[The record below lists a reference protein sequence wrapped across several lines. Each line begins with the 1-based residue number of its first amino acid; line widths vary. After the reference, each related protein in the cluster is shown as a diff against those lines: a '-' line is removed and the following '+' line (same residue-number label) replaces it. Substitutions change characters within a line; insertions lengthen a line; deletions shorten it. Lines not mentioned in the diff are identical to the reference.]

1 MLRVRLSLP
10 GPITGIL
17 HLYPAPCSGTSPC
30 YRAAAS
36 ILLLIFAAEMNSEV
50 LLGSFLHSPRLFQLA
65 DRLLLSAPQ
74 RIACKNLQG
83 SSPAFLISA
92 IFQHETTSQLNHLVV
107 CEDAEAAAYLHNT
120 IESLTS
126 ALDLFYFPSSFKNK
140 KNYKLLNSSH
150 VMLRTEALT
159 RLSASMG
166 QLGKGG
172 IDVTRQGEK
181 GADGPAALRPL
192 GEGASPLGSG
202 KKLIVTYPEAL
213 FEKVVL
219 PEALSGNIISL
230 KAGDTLDL
238 NGLLGKLVDKGFE
251 RTDFVY
257 EPGQFALR
265 GGILDIYSFGNE
277 KPYRVELFGNDVDSI
292 RIFDPETQLS
302 ERKLLQ
308 VNIIPN
314 VDNRQDSGEKI
325 SLLQFLPENTVVWM
339 QDWAFTRER
348 LVIQEEDLGLFIDG
362 VQAERDFRASREAE
376 EAVRGAV
383 TTGKPVS
390 RHRRA
395 LPPDTAI
402 DGDEEKL
409 EKREVTREEFVTAQQ
424 IEGELQRFNLVE
436 FGPSAGSWTA
446 DGAAGAPFVVE
457 FHTKPQPSFNRQ
469 FDLLIR
475 DLKSW
480 EAKKYTVFL
489 FAENPRQL
497 ERLYTIFEDL
507 KAQIAFTPIGLNIHE
522 GFIDEDLKLVC
533 YTDHQIF
540 QRYHKYKVKQAYN
553 KNKAIT
559 LRTLRELQPGDYV
572 THIDHGLGVY
582 SGLQKIEAN
591 GRLQEAVRIIYK
603 DSDILYVNINSL
615 HKISKYTGKE
625 GTVPK
630 VNKLGSDA
638 WQKLKEKTKT
648 RVKEIAFDLIKLY
661 AQRKA
666 EKGFPHTPD
675 NYMQTEL
682 EASFI
687 YEDTPDQSKATADV
701 KKDMELPSPMD
712 RLVCGDVG
720 FGKTEIAIRAA
731 FKTCCDS
738 KQAAV
743 LVPTTI
749 LAFQHFKTFSERL
762 KDFPVRVDFVNRF
775 KSAKE
780 KKETLRKLEAGEIDI
795 IIGTH
800 ALLGKEVKFRN
811 LGLLVIDEE
820 QKFGVAHKEKIK
832 TLRTHVDC
840 LTLTATPIPRTLQ
853 FSLMGARDLSIIN
866 TPPPNRQPIQTELH
880 GYNEDFIRD
889 AIYYETERGG
899 QVFFIYNRIQGLA
912 EMAAIIQGLCP
923 DLSIGYAHGQM
934 EGSDLEDRILDFI
947 DKKYDVLIC
956 TNIVESGVDIPNVN
970 TIIVNNAHHFG
981 LSDLHQLR
989 GRVGRS
995 NKKAFCYLLAP
1006 SLATLPTD
1014 SRKRL
1019 QTLEQHSELG
1029 SGFQIAMRDLDIRG
1043 AGNMLGGEQ
1052 SGFMVDIGFET
1063 YQKILDEAIKE
1074 LKRTE
1079 FRELFKEE
1087 ISKQEDYVQDCTID
1101 TDLEILIPDSY
1112 VEAVTERLS
1121 LYTRLDNCN
1130 GEEELQEFH
1139 KEMIDRFGPIPPQ
1152 VDDLFDT
1159 VRIRKLAV
1167 SLGFEKMILKDDT
1180 LRCYFINRPDSPYFE
1195 SDTFRLI
1202 LEYLQKHTNKAKLKQ
1217 AGKNFLL
1224 VVDDMKSMSDILG
1237 FLKRMSGFVFAPQ
1250 ALEKI

>member
-1 MLRVRLSLP
+1 
-10 GPITGIL
+10 
-17 HLYPAPCSGTSPC
+17 
-30 YRAAAS
+30 
-36 ILLLIFAAEMNSEV
+36 MNSEV
-50 LLGSFLHSPRLFQLA
+50 LSGTFLHSPRLFQLA
-65 DRLLLSAPQ
+65 EKLLLSHPQ
-74 RIACKNLQG
+74 HIWCKNLQG

-92 IFQHETTSQLNHLVV
+92 VFQHSMTSQLNHLVV
-107 CEDAEAAAYLHNT
+107 CEDAESAAYLHNT
-120 IESLTS
+120 IENLTG

-140 KNYKLLNSSH
+140 KNYRLLNSSH

-159 RLSASMG
+159 RLSAAMG
-166 QLGKGG
+166 SLDKGNLPTAG
-172 IDVTRQGEK
+172 NSVT
-181 GADGPAALRPL
+181 
-192 GEGASPLGSG
+192 GSN
-202 KKLIVTYPEAL
+202 KKLIITYPEAL

-219 PEALSGNIISL
+219 PQALSGNIISI

-238 NGLLGKLVDKGFE
+238 NGMMEKFVSVGFD

-314 VDNRQDSGEKI
+314 METRLDSGEKI
-325 SLLQFLPENTVVWM
+325 SLLEFIPENTVIWM

-348 LVIQEEDLGLFIDG
+348 LEIQEEDLGLFLDLANTDREIAAG
-362 VQAERDFRASREAE
+362 QRLAAEQAPGGGRNMFGNRNRTTPVREASGSGE
-376 EAVRGAV
+376 
-383 TTGKPVS
+383 
-390 RHRRA
+390 
-395 LPPDTAI
+395 
-402 DGDEEKL
+402 DEDRLIKKEISAA
-409 EKREVTREEFVTAQQ
+409 EFVTTVEVERQ
-424 IEGELQRFNLVE
+424 LSKFHFVE
-436 FGPSAGSWTA
+436 FGPSAQ
-446 DGAAGAPFVVE
+446 GASLLETTPFIIE
-457 FHTKPQPSFNRQ
+457 FHIKAQPAFNRQ

-480 EAKKYTVFL
+480 ETKQYSIYL

-507 KAQIAFTPIGLNIHE
+507 HAEIRFTPIPISIYG
-522 GFIDEDLKLVC
+522 GFIDDDLKIVC
-533 YTDHQIF
+533 YTDHQLF

-572 THIDHGLGVY
+572 THIDHGVGVY

-591 GRLQEAVRIIYK
+591 GRLQEAVRIIYR

-630 VNKLGSDA
+630 VNKLGSDV
-638 WQKLKEKTKT
+638 WQKLKEKTKNK
-648 RVKEIAFDLIKLY
+648 VKEIAFDLIKLY

-666 EKGFPHTPD
+666 QQGFAHSPD

-701 KKDMELPSPMD
+701 KKDMESPSPMD

-720 FGKTEIAIRAA
+720 FGKTEVAIRAA

-738 KQAAV
+738 KQAAI

-749 LAFQHFKTFSERL
+749 LAFQHYKTFSERL
-762 KDFPVRVDFVNRF
+762 KDFPVKVDYINRF

-780 KKETLRKLEAGEIDI
+780 KKETLKRVEEGKVDI
-795 IIGTH
+795 LIGTH
-800 ALLGKEVKFRN
+800 AILSKDVKFQN

-832 TLRTHVDC
+832 TLQTHVDC

-899 QVFFIYNRIQGLA
+899 QIFFIYNRVQGLA
-912 EMAAIIQGLCP
+912 EMSAIIQGLCP

-934 EGSDLEDRILDFI
+934 EGNELEERILDFI
-947 DKKYDVLIC
+947 DKKYDVLVC

-1019 QTLEQHSELG
+1019 QTLEQHSDLG

-1052 SGFMVDIGFET
+1052 SGFIAEIGFET
-1063 YQKILDEAIKE
+1063 YQKILDEAIRE
-1074 LKRTE
+1074 LKRTD
-1079 FRELFKEE
+1079 FKDLFKEE
-1087 ISKQEDYVQDCTID
+1087 ISKKDDFVQDCTID
-1101 TDLEILIPDSY
+1101 TDLEILIPDNY
-1112 VEAVTERLS
+1112 VESVTERLS
-1121 LYTRLDNCN
+1121 LYTRLDNC
-1130 GEEELQEFH
+1130 ESETELLEFH
-1139 KEMIDRFGPIPPQ
+1139 KDMIDRFGPIPDK
-1152 VDDLFDT
+1152 VEDLFDT
-1159 VRIRKLAV
+1159 VRIRALAV
-1167 SLGFEKMILKDDT
+1167 TLGFEKMILKEEH

-1195 SDTFRLI
+1195 SDTFRMI
-1202 LEYLQKHTNKAKLKQ
+1202 LEYIQKHTNKAKLKQ
-1217 AGKNFLL
+1217 AGKLFLL
-1224 VVDDMKSMSDILG
+1224 VVDDIRSMRELLK
-1237 FLKRMSGFVFAPQ
+1237 FLQRMSGFVHDTPLDLAAAP
-1250 ALEKI
+1250 LP

>member
-1 MLRVRLSLP
+1 
-10 GPITGIL
+10 
-17 HLYPAPCSGTSPC
+17 
-30 YRAAAS
+30 
-36 ILLLIFAAEMNSEV
+36 MNSEA
-50 LLGSFLHSPRLFQLA
+50 LLESFLHSPRLFQLA
-65 DRLLLSAPQ
+65 DRLVLSAPQ

-92 IFQHETTSQLNHLVV
+92 VFQQEMTRQMNHLVV

-120 IESLTS
+120 VESLTG
-126 ALDLFYFPSSFKNK
+126 ALDLFYFPASFKNN
-140 KNYKLLNSSH
+140 KNYRLLNSSH
-150 VMLRTEALT
+150 VMLRTETLT
-159 RLSASMG
+159 RLSTSM
-166 QLGKGG
+166 
-172 IDVTRQGEK
+172 RQPVSSLSHAG
-181 GADGPAALRPL
+181 LRPL
-192 GEGASPLGSG
+192 DDGAAPSGVG
-202 KKLIVTYPEAL
+202 KKLIITYPEAL

-219 PEALSGNIISL
+219 PETLTGNIISL
-230 KAGDTLDL
+230 KAGDSIDL
-238 NGLLGKLVDKGFE
+238 NGLLGKLVDKGFD

-292 RIFDPETQLS
+292 RIFDPETQMS

-314 VDNRQDSGEKI
+314 VDNRSDSGEKI
-325 SLLQFLPENTVVWM
+325 SLLEFIPEGTVIWM
-339 QDWAFTRER
+339 QDWTFTRER
-348 LVIQEEDLGLFIDG
+348 LAMQEEDLGLFLDLIRTAKESEDTRR
-362 VQAERDFRASREAE
+362 QE
-376 EAVRGAV
+376 EIRL
-383 TTGKPVS
+383 TGKPRSPRTVPS
-390 RHRRA
+390 G
-395 LPPDTAI
+395 DDDDDKMEKKEITA
-402 DGDEEKL
+402 D
-409 EKREVTREEFVTAQQ
+409 EFVTAEQ
-424 IEGELQRFNLVE
+424 IEQQLAKFHLVE
-436 FGPSAGSWTA
+436 FGPSAGGFLPR
-446 DGAAGAPFVVE
+446 DNAASPLILE
-457 FHTKPQPSFNRQ
+457 FHTRPQPAFNRQ
-469 FDLLIR
+469 FDLLIK

-480 EAKKYTVFL
+480 ETKKYTLCL

-497 ERLYTIFEDL
+497 ERLHTIFEDL
-507 KAQIAFTPIGLNIHE
+507 HAAITFTPVAHSIHE
-522 GFIDEDLKLVC
+522 GFIDEDLKIVC

-572 THIDHGLGVY
+572 THMDHGVGVY

-630 VNKLGSDA
+630 VNKLGSDT

-648 RVKEIAFDLIKLY
+648 RVKEIAFDLIRLY

-666 EKGFPHTPD
+666 EKGFAFSPD

-687 YEDTPDQSKATADV
+687 YEDTPDQGSATADV
-701 KKDMELPSPMD
+701 KKDMESSSPMD

-731 FKTCCDS
+731 FKACCDN

-749 LAFQHFKTFSERL
+749 LAFQHYKTFSERL
-762 KDFPVRVDFVNRF
+762 KDFPVQVDFINRF

-780 KKETLRKLEAGEIDI
+780 KKETLKRLEEGGINI

-800 ALLGKEVKFRN
+800 ALLGKEVKFKD

-820 QKFGVAHKEKIK
+820 QKFGVAAKEKIK

-840 LTLTATPIPRTLQ
+840 LTLTATPIPRTLH

-899 QVFFIYNRIQGLA
+899 QVFFIYNRVQGLA

-934 EGSDLEDRILDFI
+934 EGNELEDRILNFI
-947 DKKYDVLIC
+947 DKKYDVLVC

-989 GRVGRS
+989 GRAGRS

-1006 SLATLPTD
+1006 SLATLPSD

-1019 QTLEQHSELG
+1019 QTLEQHSDLG

-1043 AGNMLGGEQ
+1043 AGNLLGGEQ
-1052 SGFMVDIGFET
+1052 SGFMAEIGFEM
-1063 YQKILDEAIKE
+1063 YQKILEEAIRE

-1079 FRELFKEE
+1079 FRDLFKEE
-1087 ISKQEDYVQDCTID
+1087 IAKQEDYVQDCTID

-1112 VEAVTERLS
+1112 VESITERLT
-1121 LYTRLDNCN
+1121 LYTRLDNCDT
-1130 GEEELQEFH
+1130 EEELQQLHTEL
-1139 KEMIDRFGPIPPQ
+1139 IDRFGPVPPQ
-1152 VDDLFDT
+1152 VEDLFNT
-1159 VRIRKLAV
+1159 VRIRKIAV
-1167 SLGFEKMILKDDT
+1167 GLGFEKLILKNED

-1195 SDTFRLI
+1195 SDTFRRI

-1217 AGKNFLL
+1217 AGKHFLL
-1224 VVDDMKSMSDILG
+1224 VVDDIRSMADLLG
-1237 FLKRMSGFVFAPQ
+1237 FLQRMSSFAQ
-1250 ALEKI
+1250 APVLI